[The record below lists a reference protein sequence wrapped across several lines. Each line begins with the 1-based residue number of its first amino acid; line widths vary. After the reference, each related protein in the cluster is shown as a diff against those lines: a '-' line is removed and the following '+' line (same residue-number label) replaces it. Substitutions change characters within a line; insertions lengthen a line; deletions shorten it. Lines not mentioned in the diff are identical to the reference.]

1 MDGEGRLTRLRQA
14 SVLFLKYIIEE
25 YSKVAIVTFNSNA
38 SIKRYLTE
46 ISDDDTRNQLI
57 KDLPATAEGGT
68 NICSGLQ
75 MGFQVLEKDGSSK
88 GGEIIL
94 LTDGEDSSVGSCFDE
109 VKNKGTKIHGIA
121 LGPNA
126 EKDLEKFPQ
135 MTGGF
140 MFSTSD
146 TFSSNGL
153 LDAFME
159 ISEDSLQLEN
169 TGKDIEPKGSFV
181 GKVEVDSAV
190 GNKTTFL
197 VTWKTDSTP
206 TMLII
211 DPDRKEYKN
220 NDFKI
225 EEHLHIGTLQ
235 IPDTAK
241 KGTWMYNIS
250 NTDNNQQ
257 NVALTV
263 LTKPS
268 DSKNSPVLVNT
279 YQKPGQPA
287 TIFVEIFQNFSPVIN
302 AEVTAIIETE
312 KGSSSIQKLLDSGSG
327 ADLIRNDGIYSGF
340 YRPAT
345 TGRHSFKVRVKSIK
359 KQSKRA
365 AALASHAMYV
375 RSYFENGALHWNP
388 PKPPVSDNLIHVED
402 FSRTKSGGAFI
413 VTEVPPAGE
422 DVYPPCRI
430 TDFAAA
436 MENDTVMLS
445 WTAPGDDLDEGTALE
460 YELRISGNVQ
470 ELRDRFHNAA
480 KVNTTAIRPLPARS
494 KEEFS
499 FVPEMTNDTVIYL
512 AIRALDETG
521 LASDISNIDQVTIA
535 KPAVPTTTTN
545 IKDDNKNT
553 ARNKD
558 LILGIAVASV
568 AGGTCLIIGVIAYAV
583 QKRRSGQLNTGV
595 I

>member
-1 MDGEGRLTRLRQA
+1 MVTRASGVLYNATRKRAFFRDVKILIPRTWGSWTGTQTPTYETYNQVNMFCDSESHNAEAPNDQNRKCDYRSTWDVISESEDFKDNSNKPVYLDLPTPTFTLLQPKDRKGRLTRLRQA
-14 SVLFLKYIIEE
+14 SVLFLKDIIEE
-25 YSKVAIVTFNSNA
+25 DSKVAIVTFNSKA
-38 SIKRYLTE
+38 LIKRYLTN

-57 KDLPATAEGGT
+57 KDLPTTAEGGT

-75 MGFQVLEKDGSSK
+75 MGFQVLEKDGSSE

-94 LTDGEDSSVGSCFDE
+94 LTDGEDSSVGRCFDE
-109 VKNKGTKIHGIA
+109 FKNKGTKIHSIA

-135 MTGGF
+135 MTG
-140 MFSTSD
+140 
-146 TFSSNGL
+146 
-153 LDAFME
+153 
-159 ISEDSLQLEN
+159 
-169 TGKDIEPKGSFV
+169 
-181 GKVEVDSAV
+181 
-190 GNKTTFL
+190 
-197 VTWKTDSTP
+197 
-206 TMLII
+206 
-211 DPDRKEYKN
+211 
-220 NDFKI
+220 
-225 EEHLHIGTLQ
+225 
-235 IPDTAK
+235 
-241 KGTWMYNIS
+241 
-250 NTDNNQQ
+250 
-257 NVALTV
+257 
-263 LTKPS
+263 
-268 DSKNSPVLVNT
+268 
-279 YQKPGQPA
+279 
-287 TIFVEIFQNFSPVIN
+287 
-302 AEVTAIIETE
+302 
-312 KGSSSIQKLLDSGSG
+312 
-327 ADLIRNDGIYSGF
+327 ADLTRNDGIYSVF
-340 YRPAT
+340 FRPT
-345 TGRHSFKVRVKSIK
+345 TKGRHGFKVRVESIK
-359 KQSKRA
+359 KQSKQEP
-365 AALASHAMYV
+365 ALASHAMYV

-388 PKPPVSDNLIHVED
+388 PKPPVSDNLIPVED

-422 DVYPPCRI
+422 DVYPPCKI

-470 ELRDRFHNAA
+470 ELRDRFHNAT

-521 LASDISNIDQVTIA
+521 LASGLSNIEQVTIA
-535 KPAVPTTTTN
+535 KPAVPTTTAN

-583 QKRRSGQLNTGV
+583 QKRRSGQFNIGV